1 MDTLERNEL
10 PPIVTILILGT
21 TKPEYHGPLLVTL
34 TPSFPGAPVSPLDAI
49 SCQSASVPGSEDE
62 PFLFRHAHVL
72 PLYVTLS

>member
-34 TPSFPGAPVSPLDAI
+34 TPSFPGVPGVPVSPLEAI
-49 SCQSASVPGSEDE
+49 SSQSPLDPGAADE
-62 PFLFRHAHVL
+62 PSSLIHAHML
-72 PLYVTLS
+72 PL